1 MSLSMDDSTD
11 RYALLPP
18 FEHRAG
24 LAWVAHLSDVKWSSD
39 SSEDKR
45 CSQLRLWENEAQLGP
60 RHAFH
65 HVIENEGAGRY
76 SHWNGG
82 LIFSTGD
89 GSDPNINGRR
99 YTVSLGAP
107 AIRAVGFGSCH
118 LHNALIELEEK
129 ALVHWAWRTPALAH
143 TPREAAQLLAFHLGE
158 LDVPTPLHA
167 VTVADTALTSTDS
180 EDFRPDPARIKQ
192 ADVAFLEFG
201 STVDIAYGPFFLLRA
216 PLRTRFIDKF
226 AALGAAS
233 RQTAYR
239 WYNQGLLKRN
249 EAVRLECAERM
260 LDMIPR
266 IGVSSPDLATDVV
279 RHARGVEQDM
289 ASVVETMRWI
299 RDTLQAKATCVLS
312 SQNAFMPDGRPL
324 SWPGNFFRVIE
335 TACGEI
341 GLPLLHTKSL
351 VAERG
356 AAFAI
361 RKDLVHFTPQ
371 MISLLGTEML
381 AMGQRTLRARETGV
395 LGSHAGSG
403 ARAPAPAGS

>member
-1 MSLSMDDSTD
+1 MAEPVS
-11 RYALLPP
+11 RHALQPP
-18 FEHRAG
+18 FLHRAG
-24 LAWVAHLSDVKWSSD
+24 LAWAAHLPEEAGWPSDGSD
-39 SSEDKR
+39 DKR
-45 CSQLRLWENEAQLGP
+45 RSQLRLWENDTRLGP
-60 RHAFH
+60 RHAIH
-65 HVIENEGAGRY
+65 DAIENEGAGRY

-89 GSDPNINGRR
+89 GSDPNTNGRR
-99 YTVSLGAP
+99 YAVSLGAP
-107 AIRAVGFGSCH
+107 TTRVVGLGSCH
-118 LHNALIELEEK
+118 LHDALIELEDK

-143 TPREAAQLLAFHLGE
+143 TPREAAQLLGFHLGE
-158 LDVPTPLHA
+158 LDIPAPLHS
-167 VTVADTALTSTDS
+167 VTVADTALAGSDPA
-180 EDFRPDPARIKQ
+180 DFRPGPARIKQ
-192 ADVAFLEFG
+192 ADIAFLEFG
-201 STVDIAYGPFFLLRA
+201 STVDIAYGPFWLLRA

-249 EAVRLECAERM
+249 EAVRAECAARM

-266 IGVSSPDLATDVV
+266 LGVDRALARDVV
-279 RHARGVEQDM
+279 CNARGAEQDM
-289 ASVVETMRWI
+289 ASVVETMRGI

-324 SWPGNFFRVIE
+324 SWPGNFFKVIE

-351 VAERG
+351 VAEQG

-361 RKDLVHFTPQ
+361 KKDLVHFTPQ
-371 MISLLGTEML
+371 MITLLGTEIL
-381 AMGQRTLRARETGV
+381 AMGNRALRALEPDV
-395 LGSHAGSG
+395 VASHGGSG
-403 ARAPAPAGS
+403 ARTPAPAES